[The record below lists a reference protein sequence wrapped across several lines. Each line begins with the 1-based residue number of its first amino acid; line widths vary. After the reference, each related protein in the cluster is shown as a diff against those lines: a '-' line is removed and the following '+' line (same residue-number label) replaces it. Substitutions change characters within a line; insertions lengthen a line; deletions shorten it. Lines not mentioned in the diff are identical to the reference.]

1 MTTLTEHAKMSQ
13 INQKITIEKSTS
25 NNKMKKHN
33 YFIYNIVCNDLDVS
47 HNYVG
52 STRCWKQRKFCHK
65 QRTTNENG
73 NCYNYPVYECI
84 RKFGGWDNWSMV
96 QLENIVCTRREAEA
110 IERKW
115 IETKKADLN
124 SCKRPYITEE
134 ERKSDQKKFNAE
146 YRKNFPEKSKAY
158 AKQYR
163 EEHKEEIKLMKKEH
177 YQKNKEHIKAKANQY
192 YADNKEKVIENVKQ
206 YYEKNKVAKAEY
218 NKEYRAKNK
227 EALQAYREEH
237 KEKYQEYNKNYN
249 KEYKAKNKARL
260 HKKFECECG
269 GSYIYRNK
277 AQHAKTKRHQAYLQS
292 MINHIPN

>member
-1 MTTLTEHAKMSQ
+1 MTTLTEHPKMSQ
-13 INQKITIEKSTS
+13 INQKIKSEKS
-25 NNKMKKHN
+25 NFENKMKKHN
-33 YFIYNIVCNDLDVS
+33 YFIYSIVCNDLDVS

-163 EEHKEEIKLMKKEH
+163 EEHKEEIKQMKKEH
-177 YQKNKEHIKAKANQY
+177 YLKNKEHIKAKSNQY

-218 NKEYRAKNK
+218 NKEYRVKNK
-227 EALQAYREEH
+227 EALQAYREEN

-260 HKKFECECG
+260 HKKFECDCG

-292 MINHIPN
+292 IINHITN